1 MRAAEIKRANSHN
14 NSPSIQKDIDE
25 IYEILSEYDS
35 NATLNEQKDVLNR
48 AITKTSV
55 IVSEGADE
63 SDKVAVQFNFVTDL
77 IENLVQAIVYSLFT
91 PKVLMLLEVNET
103 LMGGK
108 WKKFDVKDLL
118 MAMRSIIVAIIK
130 EIRDLVLQELL
141 RLVMEMLKPIIEFLT
156 SVIAREQIENYVDA
170 INFLIRNCPFIWFKF
185 GNEVLLDTSL
195 DTVDYADIDLSEI
208 KPGDKPNNT
217 C

>member
-1 MRAAEIKRANSHN
+1 
-14 NSPSIQKDIDE
+14 
-25 IYEILSEYDS
+25 
-35 NATLNEQKDVLNR
+35 
-48 AITKTSV
+48 
-55 IVSEGADE
+55 
-63 SDKVAVQFNFVTDL
+63 
-77 IENLVQAIVYSLFT
+77 
-91 PKVLMLLEVNET
+91 MLLEVNET

-108 WKKFDVKDLL
+108 LKKFDVKDLL
-118 MAMRSIIVAIIK
+118 MAMRSIIVAVIK